1 MGVQV
6 GPQSLGFMDMGF
18 EGLGFAKACRGYEVT
33 SLLLRADDADITCNV
48 SLRVR
53 LEVTRMC

>member
-1 MGVQV
+1 
-6 GPQSLGFMDMGF
+6 MDMGC
-18 EGLGFAKACRGYEVT
+18 EGLGFAKACGGYEVT
-33 SLLLRADDADITCNV
+33 SVLLRADDGDITCNV